1 MKQLIYISLLI
12 GFVFAQSD
20 TNPVRI
26 STSGDSISRSGEV
39 FNIKIDIEMDDEW
52 HIYSIYKSSEGP
64 LPTEISI
71 SGTAVGQ
78 IAPIQEPEPLYLYDP
93 GFETDTYFHEG
104 DTEFTLP
111 MRMKRNLAP
120 GDYELYIDVF
130 YMVCNARLCYP
141 PMTKTDTLLVEIEKG
156 PPREGFSTFATLG
169 NKDIGSSN
177 SSNNK
182 SILGILLLAI
192 GGAVL
197 SWVMPCVYPMIPII
211 ISFFS
216 KMSQEKHV
224 GKNTIALIYGLGISG
239 TFVIIGLI
247 VGLLSWGIEDVAA
260 QARNANIGNFIAT
273 NPWINLFL
281 GILFIF
287 FALWMFGVINI
298 NVAGSLVNKTD
309 KAGQT
314 AKSAVCVA

>member
-12 GFVFAQSD
+12 SFVLAQSD
-20 TNPVRI
+20 KNPVRI

-39 FNIKIDIEMDDEW
+39 FNIKINIEMDDEW

-71 SGTAVGQ
+71 SGIAVGQ

-104 DTEFTLP
+104 DTEFILP

-141 PMTKTDTLLVEIEKG
+141 PMTKTDTLLVEIEEG
-156 PPREGFSTFATLG
+156 LPREGFSTFATLG
-169 NKDIGSSN
+169 NKDTDSSN
-177 SSNNK
+177 SSNHK

-192 GGAVL
+192 GGAIL

-281 GILFIF
+281 GILFYISF
-287 FALWMFGVINI
+287 RISR
-298 NVAGSLVNKTD
+298 NVSHQTD
-309 KAGQT
+309 LILEFLTKLL
-314 AKSAVCVA
+314 SN

>member
-1 MKQLIYISLLI
+1 
-12 GFVFAQSD
+12 
-20 TNPVRI
+20 
-26 STSGDSISRSGEV
+26 
-39 FNIKIDIEMDDEW
+39 
-52 HIYSIYKSSEGP
+52 
-64 LPTEISI
+64 
-71 SGTAVGQ
+71 
-78 IAPIQEPEPLYLYDP
+78 
-93 GFETDTYFHEG
+93 
-104 DTEFTLP
+104 
-111 MRMKRNLAP
+111 
-120 GDYELYIDVF
+120 
-130 YMVCNARLCYP
+130 
-141 PMTKTDTLLVEIEKG
+141 
-156 PPREGFSTFATLG
+156 
-169 NKDIGSSN
+169 
-177 SSNNK
+177 
-182 SILGILLLAI
+182 
-192 GGAVL
+192 
-197 SWVMPCVYPMIPII
+197 MIPII

-314 AKSAVCVA
+314 AKSAYFGAFILGVTFAITSFSCTVPVVGTLLVVAATSSIPLSLIHI